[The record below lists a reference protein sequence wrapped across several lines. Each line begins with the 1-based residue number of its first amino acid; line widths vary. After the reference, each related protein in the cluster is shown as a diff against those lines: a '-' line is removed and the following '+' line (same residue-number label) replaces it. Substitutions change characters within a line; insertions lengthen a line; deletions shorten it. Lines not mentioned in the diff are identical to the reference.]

1 MSKVILKDKKDLN
14 TLKSRGWSKDGYEI
28 VGSQDEITRDI
39 DVEVVSVKFSK
50 IGQKTFDAYPNLKWI
65 VCRSHGYDNVNEEL
79 ARKYNVGVLCTNPNT
94 LQVAEWIINRG
105 VGHKVLVLGAGRI
118 GKKFAELHK
127 GESTLINSKTKYD
140 SAKGF
145 DTIVITSAPTETS
158 LLTKETLQGFTG
170 NVISISRP
178 CCVDNQTLLDAIK
191 DGNVSRADMDMLDS
205 KGRKELLETGKCFYY
220 GHIAWGGATSYTHEY
235 FDDLFYQIDTC
246 LVSLPPNQNTNIV
259 LQRNKNV
266 FEL

>member
-65 VCRSHGYDNVNEEL
+65 VCRSHGYDNVNEGL
-79 ARKYNVGVLCTNPNT
+79 AKKYNVGVLCTNPNT
-94 LQVAEWIINRG
+94 LQVAEWIIDRG

-127 GESTLINSKTKYD
+127 GESTLVNSKTKYD

-205 KGRKELLETGKCFYY
+205 KGREELLETGKCFYY